1 MIILLTQAV
10 TAEGGQ
16 LELDDQRPLEEA
28 AAPWSES
35 ERMGIDPT
43 NTRSGSQKNPTMDSD
58 AELLL
63 MDKPFPGGPISPMS
77 GKETDLITH
86 RRVKGKNTHRWVGK
100 KPHRWDD
107 ILKVIFASD

>member
-1 MIILLTQAV
+1 MIYNIAGSCLIILLTQAV
-10 TAEGGQ
+10 TADGGQ

-28 AAPWSES
+28 AAPWSGS

-43 NTRSGSQKNPTMDSD
+43 NTRSGSQKKMDSD

-77 GKETDLITH
+77 EKETDLITH
-86 RRVKGKNTHRWVGK
+86 RRVKGKNTRVGRK
-100 KPHRWDD
+100 NSR
-107 ILKVIFASD
+107 SR

>member
-1 MIILLTQAV
+1 M

-28 AAPWSES
+28 AAPWSGS

-43 NTRSGSQKNPTMDSD
+43 NTRSGSQKKMDSD

-77 GKETDLITH
+77 EKETDLITH
-86 RRVKGKNTHRWVGK
+86 RRVKGKNTHRWVGGK
-100 KPHRWDD
+100 KTHRWDD
-107 ILKVIFASD
+107 ILKVIFPSD

>member
-10 TAEGGQ
+10 TADGGQ

-28 AAPWSES
+28 AAPWSGS

-43 NTRSGSQKNPTMDSD
+43 NTRSGSQKKMDSD
-58 AELLL
+58 AELLRMAIH

-86 RRVKGKNTHRWVGK
+86 R
-100 KPHRWDD
+100 
-107 ILKVIFASD
+107 

>member
-28 AAPWSES
+28 AAPWSGS
-35 ERMGIDPT
+35 ERMGIDLP
-43 NTRSGSQKNPTMDSD
+43 NTRSGSQKISKMDSD

-86 RRVKGKNTHRWVGK
+86 R
-100 KPHRWDD
+100 
-107 ILKVIFASD
+107 

>member
-1 MIILLTQAV
+1 M

-43 NTRSGSQKNPTMDSD
+43 NTMSGSQKISKMDSD
-58 AELLL
+58 AELLR
-63 MDKPFPGGPISPMS
+63 MDKPFPGRPISPMS

-86 RRVKGKNTHRWVGK
+86 R
-100 KPHRWDD
+100 
-107 ILKVIFASD
+107 

>member
-1 MIILLTQAV
+1 M

-28 AAPWSES
+28 AAPWSGS

-43 NTRSGSQKNPTMDSD
+43 TTRSGSQKKMDSD
-58 AELLL
+58 AELLR
-63 MDKPFPGGPISPMS
+63 MDKTFPGGPISPMS